1 MNSFADVLLPL
12 PIKGSF
18 TYSIPEALQY
28 QAAVGKR
35 VVVPF
40 GKSRLYTGIV
50 RAVHDNAPEKY
61 SAKDIALVLDDH
73 AIVNSFQ
80 MEFWEWM
87 AAYYM
92 CNVGEVMQAALPSA
106 FLISSE
112 TRIVLN
118 DDLKIDPSSFTDRE
132 YLVFEALSLKN
143 VLSYK
148 DVADILGIKTI
159 HPLLKDMFDKGIIGF
174 YEELRESYKA
184 KTETF
189 IALAATYCDA
199 KQLSAA
205 FASLTKAAKQEDVL
219 MQLVSLAGKNLES
232 FTISKKKFLKI
243 EGVSVSGLQALIGK
257 NIIVEEQREIG
268 RLNAYD
274 EATHDAKGLNDDQR
288 RAHSEIQEQFQ
299 KHEVVLL
306 HGVTGSGKTEIYIHL
321 IEEQIKLG
329 KQVLYLLPEIAL
341 TTQII
346 RRLQHV
352 LGDEVGIYHSRY
364 SMNERVEVWNK
375 LQKKGGYQVVLGARS
390 ALFLPFDN
398 LGLIIVDEEHESSF
412 KQQEPAPRYHA
423 RDMAVVLGNKHKAK
437 VLLGSATPSVDSYH
451 NAIHEKYGLVKLE
464 KRHGG
469 IMMPEIFCADVQEE
483 KRKKKMKSIFSSL
496 LLSNMETALENREQ
510 IILFQNRRGFAP
522 MLECNLCGHT
532 PKCNKCDVSLTYH
545 KALNL
550 LKCHYCGYAEKKAI
564 SCAACG
570 SVEVALV
577 GFGTQKIEEEIA
589 LVFPKAKVGRMDWD
603 TTRTKNAYQQ
613 IIGDFEDKSIDIL
626 VGTQMVSK
634 GLDFDNV
641 ALVGVLNADQMLN
654 FPDFR
659 AHERAY
665 QMMSQ
670 VSGRAGR
677 KNKRG
682 KVVIQTYST
691 DHNII
696 RYVIDSNYEALYHS
710 EILLRRNFKYPPFY
724 RLVGITVKHQS
735 LDLVN
740 AAAAYFAGILK
751 ESLDE
756 AEVLGP
762 EFPSIARIRG
772 EYIKNILVKIPR
784 NATTNKTKNTILF
797 KIELFQITEPFKKCR
812 LIIDV
817 DPV

>member
-1 MNSFADVLLPL
+1 MNLFADVLLPL

-18 TYSIPEALQY
+18 TYSITSALQH
-28 QAAVGKR
+28 QVSLGKR

-40 GKSRLYTGIV
+40 GKSRLYTGII

-61 SAKDIALVLDDH
+61 TAKEILLSLDDH
-73 AIVNSFQ
+73 PIVNSFQ

-87 AAYYM
+87 ASYYM
-92 CNVGEVMQAALPSA
+92 CSPGEVMQAALPSA

-118 DDLKIDPSSFTDRE
+118 AEKQTESSELSDRE
-132 YLVFEALSLKN
+132 YLVFEALSN
-143 VLSYK
+143 NHVLSYK
-148 DVADILGIKTI
+148 DVAEILGIKTI
-159 HPLLKDMFDKGIIGF
+159 HPLLKELFEKGVITF
-174 YEELRESYKA
+174 YEELRETYKP
-184 KTETF
+184 KTENY
-189 IALAATYCDA
+189 IS
-199 KQLSAA
+199 LSAA
-205 FASLTKAAKQEDVL
+205 YCNAEKLAEAFASVAKAAKQEDVL
-219 MQLVSLAGKNLES
+219 MQFVSLAGQNKES
-232 FTISKKKFLKI
+232 YSISKKKFLKLDGI
-243 EGVSVSGLQALIGK
+243 SNSALQSLLKRGILT
-257 NIIVEEQREIG
+257 EEQRETG
-268 RLNAYD
+268 RLHAY
-274 EATHDAKGLNDDQR
+274 EEITHQAKGLNDDQS
-288 RAHSEIQEQFQ
+288 RAFGEISEKFASHDVI
-299 KHEVVLL
+299 LL

-346 RRLQHV
+346 RRLQNV
-352 LGDEVGIYHSRY
+352 LGDKVGIYHSRY

-375 LQKKGGYQVVLGARS
+375 VQKKDGYKVVLGARS
-390 ALFLPFDN
+390 SLFLPFDN

-412 KQQEPAPRYHA
+412 KQQEPAPRYNA
-423 RDMAVVLGNKHKAK
+423 RDMSVILGWKHKAK
-437 VLLGSATPSVDSYH
+437 VLLGSATPSIESYH
-451 NAIHEKYGLVKLE
+451 NALNEKYGLVKLE

-469 IMMPEIFCADVQEE
+469 VMMPEILCADVQEE
-483 KRKKKMKSIFSSL
+483 RRKKKMKSIFSSL
-496 LLSNMETALENREQ
+496 LIEHMEAALENREQ

-522 MLECNLCGHT
+522 MLECKLCGHT
-532 PKCNKCDVSLTYH
+532 PKCNKCDVSLTFH
-545 KALNL
+545 KTLNL
-550 LKCHYCGYAEKKAI
+550 LKCHYCGYAERKTT
-564 SCAACG
+564 SCVACG
-570 SVEVALV
+570 SVEVELV
-577 GFGTQKIEEEIA
+577 GFGTQKIEEEIM
-589 LVFPKAKVGRMDWD
+589 LVFPNAKVGRMDWD
-603 TTRTKNAYQQ
+603 TTRSKNSYQQ
-613 IIGDFEDKSIDIL
+613 IISDFEDKSIDIL

-641 ALVGVLNADQMLN
+641 ALVGILNADQMLN

-682 KVVIQTYST
+682 KVVIQTYSPE
-691 DHNII
+691 HNIV

-710 EILLRRNFKYPPFY
+710 EVLLRRNFKYPPFY
-724 RLVGITVKHQS
+724 RLVGITIKHQN

-751 ESLDE
+751 DALEE
-756 AEVLGP
+756 GEVLGP
-762 EFPSIARIRG
+762 EFPAIARIRG

-784 NATTNKTKNTILF
+784 NATTNKTKDMILF
-797 KIELFQITEPFKKCR
+797 KTELFNITDPFKKCR